1 MNKQPPTLG
10 RIMIMVTFALS
21 CFGLLLFLWISFGGA
36 VPLQPKG
43 YRVKISV
50 AEATQLATQA
60 DVRISGVPIG
70 KVVTLERDGDR
81 TLATLQI
88 KPKYVPLPD
97 DVRVILRQKTLLGET
112 YVEMTPG
119 TRTAPRLAENATLP
133 AKQAQNTVELDEVLQ
148 SLDAPSRKNLQ
159 SWLNGWAASMDGR
172 AENINDILG
181 TLPATVDDAGD
192 LLGILAQQRRALR
205 QLISGAGTVFAT
217 VGDRDRAT
225 RQIIT
230 AGDTVLRTTAA
241 RQGDLRATVRALP
254 PFLAALRGAARP
266 AAQLS
271 QTLTP
276 SLRTLRPVARTLKPT
291 VQGAARLGTQLSLTA
306 RRLDPVITTAKQGLP
321 ATRQVLAAAGPA
333 LDRVSPLAGDLVP
346 IAQFLDAYKKDFT
359 RSWAYVANA
368 TAPTAA
374 SGGGR
379 QVHYLRLILPVWN
392 EIVAEYAKRGPTNRA
407 NPYPAPGGLARLGQG
422 KPLQTLGCG
431 HLNNPQLVPVIG
443 PGPPVCDPQPAF
455 SIGGGHSS
463 EFPNLQRAAP

>member
-1 MNKQPPTLG
+1 VNKQAPTLG
-10 RIMIMVTFALS
+10 RIMIMIGFALS

-60 DVRISGVPIG
+60 DVRIAGVPVG
-70 KVVTLERDGDR
+70 KVVTLKRDGDR
-81 TLATLQI
+81 TLATIQI
-88 KPKYVPLPD
+88 KPKYAPLPS

-119 TRTAPRLAENATLP
+119 SRTAPKLAENATLP
-133 AKQAQNTVELDEVLQ
+133 AKQSQNTVELDEVLQ
-148 SLDAPSRKNLQ
+148 SLDAPSRKHLQ
-159 SWLNGWAASMDGR
+159 TWVNGWAASMRGR
-172 AENINDILG
+172 AENINDVVG
-181 TLPATVDDAGD
+181 TLPAAVDDGGD
-192 LLGILAQQRRALR
+192 LLGTLARQRRALT
-205 QLISGAGTVFAT
+205 QLISDAGTVFST
-217 VGDRDRAT
+217 VGDRDQVT

-241 RQGDLRATVRALP
+241 RQADLRATVRALP
-254 PFLAALRGAARP
+254 PFLAALRSAAQPAAR
-266 AAQLS
+266 LS

-276 SLRTLRPVARTLKPT
+276 SLRTLRPVARTLEPT

-321 ATRQVLAAAGPA
+321 ATRQVLNAAGPA

-346 IAQFLDAYKKDFT
+346 IAQFLDAYKTDFT

-392 EIVAEYAKRGPTNRA
+392 EIVAEYAKRAPTNRA
-407 NPYPAPGGLARLGQG
+407 NPYPAPGGLARLGHG
-422 KPLQTLGCG
+422 KPLQTYGCD
-431 HLNNPQLVPVIG
+431 HLNNPQLIPVIG
-443 PGPPVCDPQPAF
+443 VGPPVCDAQPPFTIADRSSQFPQ
-455 SIGGGHSS
+455 
-463 EFPNLQRAAP
+463 LQRSTP

>member
-1 MNKQPPTLG
+1 VNKQPPTLG
-10 RIMIMVTFALS
+10 RIMIMVAFALS

-88 KPKYVPLPD
+88 KPKYAPLPD

-119 TRTAPRLAENATLP
+119 TRTAPKLAENATLP

-159 SWLNGWAASMDGR
+159 SWLKGWAASMDGR
-172 AENINDILG
+172 AENINDIIG

-192 LLGILAQQRRALR
+192 LLGTLARQRRALT
-205 QLISGAGTVFAT
+205 QLISDAGTVFAT

-241 RQGDLRATVRALP
+241 RQRDLRATVRALP

-271 QTLTP
+271 ETLTP
-276 SLRTLRPVARTLKPT
+276 SLRTLRPVARTLEPT
-291 VQGAARLGTQLSLTA
+291 VQGAARLGTELSLTA
-306 RRLDPVITTAKQGLP
+306 RRLDPVITTAKRGLP
-321 ATRQVLAAAGPA
+321 ATRQVLNAAGPA

-431 HLNNPQLVPVIG
+431 HLNNPQLIPVIG
-443 PGPPVCDPQPAF
+443 PGPPVCDPQPPF
-455 SIGGGHSS
+455 SIGGHSS

>member
-1 MNKQPPTLG
+1 MNKQAPTRG
-10 RIMIMVTFALS
+10 RILVMVGFALS

-36 VPLQPKG
+36 VPLQSKG

-60 DVRISGVPIG
+60 DVRISGVPVG

-81 TLATLQI
+81 TLATIQI
-88 KPKYVPLPD
+88 KPKYAPLPA
-97 DVRVILRQKTLLGET
+97 DVRVALRQKTILGET

-119 TRTAPRLAENATLP
+119 SRSAPKLPERATLP
-133 AKQAQNTVELDEVLQ
+133 AKQAQSTVELDEVLQ
-148 SLDAPSRKNLQ
+148 SLDAPSRKDLQ
-159 SWLNGWAASMDGR
+159 RWLTGWAASMDGR
-172 AENINDILG
+172 AQNINDIVG

-192 LLGILAQQRRALR
+192 LLGTLARQRRALTR
-205 QLISGAGTVFAT
+205 LVSDAGTVFAT

-225 RQIIT
+225 RRIIT
-230 AGDTVLRTTAA
+230 AGDTVLRTTAT
-241 RQGDLRATVRALP
+241 RQADLRATVRALP
-254 PFLAALRGAARP
+254 PFLAALRSAAGP
-266 AAQLS
+266 AAELS

-291 VQGAARLGTQLSLTA
+291 VEGAARLGTQLSLTA

-321 ATRQVLAAAGPA
+321 ATRQVLDAAGPA
-333 LDRVSPLAGDLVP
+333 LDRVSPLAGNLVP
-346 IAQFLDAYKKDFT
+346 IAQFLDVYKKDFT

-374 SGGGR
+374 SAGGR
-379 QVHYLRLILPVWN
+379 QVHYLRLILPIWN
-392 EIVAEYAKRGPTNRA
+392 EIVAEYPKRGPTNRA

-422 KPLQTLGCG
+422 KTLQTYGCD

-443 PGPPVCDPQPAF
+443 PGPPACDAQPPF
-455 SIGGGHSS
+455 TIGGRTRQ
-463 EFPNLQRAAP
+463 FPSLQRAAP